1 MAVATSIRD
10 GVGIIMLNR
19 PEKRNAFNK
28 DMFVEVRSAVN
39 DLCSRVTG
47 LILTGNK
54 YFSAGLDLVEVYNF
68 TSVEQARQYFN
79 ELISMINSF
88 VKCEKPVVALVNDS
102 AYGFS
107 VELLYF
113 MDRVISLRS
122 IQFSLPGIKYGIVP
136 VTPAF
141 APYLGIRARAFID
154 PGFSMTAQDACS
166 LGLVNELV
174 DTIDEG
180 FKAALDAV
188 NRLAS
193 IPSSAFKLYKSFII
207 GNTLY
212 DILENEDKLLD
223 ELARYV
229 ISEEAKNRLRK
240 FIEKKKP

>member
-1 MAVATSIRD
+1 
-10 GVGIIMLNR
+10 
-19 PEKRNAFNK
+19 
-28 DMFVEVRSAVN
+28 
-39 DLCSRVTG
+39 
-47 LILTGNK
+47 
-54 YFSAGLDLVEVYNF
+54 
-68 TSVEQARQYFN
+68 
-79 ELISMINSF
+79 
-88 VKCEKPVVALVNDS
+88 
-102 AYGFS
+102 
-107 VELLYF
+107 
-113 MDRVISLRS
+113 
-122 IQFSLPGIKYGIVP
+122 
-136 VTPAF
+136 
-141 APYLGIRARAFID
+141 
-154 PGFSMTAQDACS
+154 S

>member
-154 PGFSMTAQDACS
+154 PGFSMTAQDAYRTNGKPRPLGRGKS
-166 LGLVNELV
+166 LKTSYYSSLRCPLPVNFLGMRSGGRLPPQYRERASKKLN
-174 DTIDEG
+174 TIIREP
-180 FKAALDAV
+180 L
-188 NRLAS
+188 
-193 IPSSAFKLYKSFII
+193 
-207 GNTLY
+207 
-212 DILENEDKLLD
+212 
-223 ELARYV
+223 
-229 ISEEAKNRLRK
+229 
-240 FIEKKKP
+240 